1 MNAELVTS
9 EPSLFYSPFSFGR
22 RVVWGRQNVL
32 PFGSLSVFAFS
43 PQSFERFHSNRP
55 QKMTSLLKSLKR

>member
-9 EPSLFYSPFSFGR
+9 EASLFYSPFSFGR

-32 PFGSLSVFAFS
+32 PFGSLSVLPF
-43 PQSFERFHSNRP
+43 
-55 QKMTSLLKSLKR
+55 LLEALKGFIQTGHRK